1 MKRII
6 TWIPQI
12 ITLILFVSVVVLI
25 SKHDTVSNGACL
37 CYVCCWTSVG
47 IMQGMDIQKKL
58 NRGSDN
64 EKNM

>member
-12 ITLILFVSVVVLI
+12 ITLILFVTVVILI
-25 SKHDTVSNGACL
+25 SKIDTLKNGDCL

-58 NRGSDN
+58 NRGKN
-64 EKNM
+64 EKKD